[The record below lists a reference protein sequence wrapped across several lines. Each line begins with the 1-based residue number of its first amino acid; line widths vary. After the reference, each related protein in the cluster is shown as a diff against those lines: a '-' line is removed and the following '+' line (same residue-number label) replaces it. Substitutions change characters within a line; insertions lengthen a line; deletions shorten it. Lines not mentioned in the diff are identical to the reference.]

1 MPGREE
7 TQTVGLGVKE
17 TQQSAESVT
26 KLLRDPAQSAA
37 QKLDFAS
44 KLWHGSKIFIPGK
57 QELIL
62 EWISSELFNGTKKKS
77 EVPKRVGEAPHLN
90 LPHWKLFAEV
100 IGKLADLKS
109 RQEVVTFA
117 SAASLGTRTYTVKAR
132 LMDVFV
138 ALLDDLRNLLTTE
151 LTSEEGAEVLALLQT
166 AHECFDM
173 LVSALPEILRPTL
186 ELLIALAQ
194 SSTQFFVVCS
204 PITGG
209 NPCAPVAAQFLESA
223 LAMLTKAFH
232 QYPNQKKVFTLFI
245 SNLLNASLALR
256 QHISILPCE
265 TIPQPQHGRILGLLR
280 ALVKD
285 ALFHKEHM
293 PEFVAVLHQ
302 LSETQ
307 GGVPMEKL
315 AYPKQLFDHLRAM
328 LSANDDVPVW
338 ILSSPP
344 LLFELFIESART
356 HLKSRSTAASPSF
369 NLFHQFYAMAAERA
383 PSSPDATTSELA
395 YLSMSVDLLEQ
406 CHTLDVY
413 RATNDNES
421 KKQRNYFDALS
432 RMLLAMA
439 VRLPAKNHSAL
450 FRGLNALL
458 LLDHTVLEAK
468 LSELWRF
475 ILLPAPEASQE
486 AVALCCELVRTF
498 SKSRQLDVLIES
510 CLAAVRS
517 QHIDQ
522 DASTA
527 SIVTFCSADCL
538 EELSK
543 SIAALLPAQTI
554 GIMQTLRGTLLEHY
568 LSGAHDEPPKK
579 KRKTKKM
586 AGAGDSDRRSPEL
599 PILLF
604 CQVLQHAR
612 ISEGQW
618 AAANKIVDE
627 LHYAFIV
634 PVLTSINDQE
644 TAVPSA
650 GLFSGLFLQLTLLK
664 YSPDYWSNNMDTA
677 AIQRMVL
684 AFSKVTLEPRVMY
697 LKSEIVL
704 CHLDRVASTTVD
716 PLTVAGCRELAHGI
730 LTDFADMPTNYQAVW
745 DGRVN
750 AVTEENECVSKWT
763 SVANHLPAVS
773 RLVDQ
778 NDLKPVVNQLLAN
791 LNATQGAPL
800 ARHTLKS
807 VTADLLNSALF
818 YELDNIKNAL
828 VPELLTSMSVP
839 LQSAVPSSA
848 IKEGIAALAAL
859 KSNTSSYG
867 DVRSEFLAPFGADAQ
882 TKVKVSSSAFLKTLP
897 YLEFLHVLP
906 TTYFDPLIRDDIVRM
921 VSLFELACFRGLMLS
936 SDSKKQQVGLRF
948 GVTCRNICIRFLR
961 DREDKALSL
970 LGPDVL
976 IHLIRSLDR
985 YAVCERKLTAA
996 AVPSASQLLGQ
1007 AAHATL
1013 AIETLLIRRAWRST
1027 PKSVGGVANPHE
1039 FLAAIFRE
1047 VASMADGA
1055 HRLQVAIHLLRPT
1068 VEWFE
1073 VKQKRAQKIGDGE
1086 KSTIAAEIKVG
1097 VSLVREFLDGF
1108 EEAVLQILRGIA
1120 TANEQGTESARTI
1133 NLTTSGAETALLA
1146 FEVYRLV
1153 LAFYKS
1159 EGCPKVASSLAL
1171 LASLVAG
1178 SIRTLTEW
1186 SLTTSVDPSLRSAY
1200 SLLAVNFLTAF
1211 ASNIRDIHPTVNPS
1225 AMKSLAQLFG
1235 YIMDTA
1241 PVGSEAI
1248 LIAEEAMKRLVS
1260 DCSKLQYLDLVAY
1273 AVDALEHTPSAISPV
1288 ALVAIDGRTPSPI
1301 KVVEIIIAGD
1311 NRDVGRTIVQ
1321 RVLPN
1326 VIVKLAQVLQV
1337 TTSISCVLDILRM
1350 FTRCA
1355 SDKYLT
1361 LRHSDVGLMF
1371 GGVAAVLS
1379 GSSNLA
1385 SALPPPDEIE
1395 EAGPTP
1401 ESVVEI
1407 FNAIYRLLLALLRF
1421 RKELVVQAIA
1431 PLGAVIKD
1439 LLMCFRV
1446 RTRNVDPRSMRG
1458 THRDAKSGAASSG
1471 VHIETTPSLARYA
1484 PLPTACASD
1493 LARVLVALSQ
1503 KSLLTSQT
1511 DQLPAS
1517 VSAPTQSSA
1526 VTTSAAATVK
1536 PFTKHAPFLLST
1548 VLQIQ
1553 ISPRPLAPEAKH
1565 ELMDGIYALLDLCGD
1580 HGREAVL
1587 AASDPHGGARPLLK
1601 ATVAEWEQHHRYH
1614 GKV

>member
-1 MPGREE
+1 MPGRED
-7 TQTVGLGVKE
+7 TQTAGPAATE
-17 TQQSAESVT
+17 IQQSAESVT
-26 KLLRDPAQSAA
+26 KLLRDPAQSAS

-44 KLWHGSKIFIPGK
+44 KLWHGSKVFIPGK

-62 EWISSELFNGTKKKS
+62 EWISSELFNGIKKNLKVS
-77 EVPKRVGEAPHLN
+77 KRVGEAPHLN

-100 IGKLADLKS
+100 IGKFAELKA
-109 RQEVVTFA
+109 RQEVATF
-117 SAASLGTRTYTVKAR
+117 SSTASLGTRTYTVKAR

-151 LTSEEGAEVLALLQT
+151 ITSEEGEAVLGLLQT
-166 AHECFDM
+166 AHECFSR
-173 LVSALPEILRPTL
+173 LVSSLPEVLRPTL
-186 ELLIALAQ
+186 ELLISLAQ
-194 SSTQFFVVCS
+194 SSSQFFVISS
-204 PITGG
+204 PTTGG
-209 NPCAPVAAQFLESA
+209 NPCAPVAAQYLESV

-245 SNLLNASLALR
+245 TNLLDPFLALR
-256 QHISILPCE
+256 QQILALPGD
-265 TIPQPQHGRILGLLR
+265 TIPQAQHGHILGLLR
-280 ALVKD
+280 ALIRD

-302 LSETQ
+302 LSESQ
-307 GGVPMEKL
+307 AGVPTEKL

-328 LSANDDVPVW
+328 ISGNDDVPEW
-338 ILSSPP
+338 ISSSLP
-344 LLFELFIESART
+344 LLFELFIESSRA
-356 HLKSRSTAASPSF
+356 HLKVRFTAASPSF
-369 NLFHQFYAMAAERA
+369 NLFHQFYAMVAERA
-383 PSSPDATTSELA
+383 PSSSDATTSELA
-395 YLSMSVDLLEQ
+395 YLSMSVDLLRQ

-421 KKQRNYFDALS
+421 KKQRNYFEALN

-439 VRLPAKNHSAL
+439 MQLPASNHCSL

-458 LLDHTVLEAK
+458 LLDHTVLETN

-475 ILLPAPEASQE
+475 ILSPSPEARRE
-486 AVALCCELVRTF
+486 AVNLCCELVRTF
-498 SKSRQLDVLIES
+498 TKSRQLDVLIES
-510 CLAAVRS
+510 CLASVRS
-517 QHIDQ
+517 HHIDQ
-522 DASTA
+522 DARTA
-527 SIVTFCSADCL
+527 SSVTFCSAECL
-538 EELSK
+538 AELS
-543 SIAALLPAQTI
+543 SSVAALLPAQTI
-554 GIMQTLRGTLLEHY
+554 GIMQTLRGILLEHY
-568 LSGAHDEPPKK
+568 LPAASHEPPTK
-579 KRKTKKM
+579 KRKTKQ
-586 AGAGDSDRRSPEL
+586 AGGAGNAGRPSPEL
-599 PILLF
+599 PILLL

-612 ISEGQW
+612 ISEGQRTT
-618 AAANKIVDE
+618 ANAIVDE
-627 LHYAFIV
+627 LHSAFIV
-634 PVLTSINDQE
+634 PVLASINEQE
-644 TAVPSA
+644 AAVPGA
-650 GLFSGLFLQLTLLK
+650 GLFTGLYLQLTLLK
-664 YSPDYWSNNMDTA
+664 YSPTDYWSNNMDTA
-677 AIQRMVL
+677 AVQRMVL
-684 AFSKVTLEPRVMY
+684 AFSKVKLEPRVMY

-716 PLTVAGCRELAHGI
+716 PLTVSGCQKLAQGI
-730 LTDFADMPTNYQAVW
+730 LTDLADMPTNYQAIW

-750 AVTEENECVSKWT
+750 ALSEENECVGRWT
-763 SVANHLPAVS
+763 SVVNHLPAVS

-778 NDLKPVVNQLLAN
+778 KDLKIVVNQLLDTLDVAQE
-791 LNATQGAPL
+791 ASL

-807 VTADLLNSALF
+807 VTADLLKSALF
-818 YELDNIKNAL
+818 YELDNIKSAL
-828 VPELLTSMSVP
+828 VPELVTRMSAP
-839 LQSAVPSSA
+839 LLAALPSSA
-848 IKEGIAALAAL
+848 IHEGIATLAAL
-859 KSNTSSYG
+859 KNNTSFLG
-867 DVRSEFLAPFGADAQ
+867 DARSKFLSIFGPDAH
-882 TKVKVSSSAFLKTLP
+882 TRIKVSSSAFLKTLP
-897 YLEFLHVLP
+897 YLQFLHIFP
-906 TTYFDPLIRDDIVRM
+906 TTYFDPLIRDVIIRM
-921 VSLFELACFRGLMLS
+921 VSLLELTGFRGLLLS
-936 SDSKKQQVGLRF
+936 SDSKKQQIGLQF
-948 GVTCRNICIRFLR
+948 GSICRNICIRFLT

-970 LGPDVL
+970 LGPSVL
-976 IHLIRSLDR
+976 IHLIRSLER
-985 YAVCERKLTAA
+985 YAVCERKLAAA
-996 AVPSASQLLGQ
+996 AVPNATQFLGQ
-1007 AAHATL
+1007 AARATL
-1013 AIETLLIRRAWRST
+1013 AMETLLILRAWRMA
-1027 PKSVGGVANPHE
+1027 PKSSGGASPHE
-1039 FLAAIFRE
+1039 FLAIIFRE

-1073 VKQKRAQKIGDGE
+1073 VKRKRAEKIGDGD

-1097 VSLVREFLDGF
+1097 DGLVQEFLDGF
-1108 EEAVLQILRGIA
+1108 EESVLRVLQDIA
-1120 TANEQGTESARTI
+1120 TASEPGAEGAEI
-1133 NLTTSGAETALLA
+1133 VDMTTSGAERALLA

-1159 EGCPKVASSLAL
+1159 NGSPKVAVYLAL

-1186 SLTTSVDPSLRSAY
+1186 SLTTSVDQSLRSAY
-1200 SLLAVNFLTAF
+1200 SLLAVNFLATF
-1211 ASNIRDIHPTVNPS
+1211 AMNIRDIRPAVDPT
-1225 AMKSLAQLFG
+1225 AMKSLAQLIG

-1241 PVGSEAI
+1241 PTGSDAI
-1248 LIAEEAMKRLVS
+1248 LTAEEAMKRLVS
-1260 DCSKLQYLDLVAY
+1260 DSSKPQYLDLVAY
-1273 AVDALEHTPSAISPV
+1273 AVDVLERAPAAMSAV
-1288 ALVAIDGRTPSPI
+1288 ALVATDGRTPSPI
-1301 KVVEIIIAGD
+1301 KIVEIIMAGD
-1311 NRDVGRTIVQ
+1311 NQEVGRTIVR

-1326 VIVKLAQVLQV
+1326 VIIKLAQVLQV
-1337 TTSISCVLDILRM
+1337 TTSVSCVLDILRM
-1350 FTRCA
+1350 FTRAA

-1361 LRHSDVGLMF
+1361 LRHSDIGLMF
-1371 GGVAAVLS
+1371 GGIAAVLS

-1385 SALPPPDEIE
+1385 SALPSPSEIE
-1395 EAGPTP
+1395 ESDPTP

-1407 FNAIYRLLLALLRF
+1407 FNALYRLLLALLRF

-1439 LLMCFRV
+1439 LLLCFRV

-1458 THRDAKSGAASSG
+1458 KGGGATLSG

-1484 PLPTACASD
+1484 PLPPECASD

-1511 DQLPAS
+1511 DQLAAS
-1517 VSAPTQSSA
+1517 ASASASTQPSA

-1536 PFTKHAPFLLST
+1536 PFTKHAPFLLSA